1 MKKKNTFLTVITNS
15 NMEKF
20 GIGDYLR
27 IISFLPNLNFKKIF
41 WISDKKIHP
50 FIKLSDRIDK
60 IIDIKNP
67 KKKTYF
73 N

>member
-1 MKKKNTFLTVITNS
+1 
-15 NMEKF
+15 MEKF